1 MARIFQLISGI
12 CLIMMLGGCKV
23 KYSASGASIDQEAKT
38 VNVRFIE
45 NRAPQNNPTLSQ
57 KITDKLRTKILSQT
71 SLTQNNE
78 SNADYEFKGN
88 ITGYSVSNAAVT
100 QIDKPANARLTIT
113 VNITFVKRVGDKKGF
128 TQSFSRS
135 QDFSANQTLP
145 EVEAN
150 LIEQITPQLVDDI
163 FNRAFANW

>member
-1 MARIFQLISGI
+1 MARIFSLISGMLLVI
-12 CLIMMLGGCKV
+12 TLGGCTV
-23 KYSASGASIDQEAKT
+23 KYSASGASIDPEAKT

-57 KITDKLRTKILSQT
+57 KVTDRLRTKILSQT
-71 SLTQNNE
+71 SLTQTNE
-78 SNADYEFKGN
+78 ANADYEFKGN

-100 QIDKPANARLTIT
+100 QIDKPATARLTIT
-113 VNITFVKRVGDKKGF
+113 INITFVKRVGDKKGY

-135 QDFSANQTLP
+135 QDFNANQTLP
-145 EVEAN
+145 EVESG
-150 LIEQITPQLVDDI
+150 LIESITPQLIDDI

>member
-1 MARIFQLISGI
+1 M
-12 CLIMMLGGCKV
+12 MMLGGCTI
-23 KYSASGASIDQEAKT
+23 KYSASGASIHPDATT

-71 SLTQNNE
+71 RLKQTNE
-78 SNADYEFKGN
+78 ANASYEFKGN

-100 QIDKPANARLTIT
+100 QVDRPASARLTIT
-113 VNITFVKRVGDKKGF
+113 VNITFISRVGDKKGF

-135 QDFSANQTLP
+135 QDFNANQTLQ
-145 EVEAN
+145 EVESS
-150 LIEQITPQLVDDI
+150 LIESITPQLVDDI

>member
-1 MARIFQLISGI
+1 MARIFQLISGV
-12 CLIMMLGGCKV
+12 CLIVLLGGCNV
-23 KYSASGASIDQEAKT
+23 KYSLNGASIDNEATT

-57 KITDKLRTKILSQT
+57 RITDRLRTKILSQT
-71 SLTQNNE
+71 RLKQTNE
-78 SNADYEFKGN
+78 SNASYEFKGN

-100 QIDKPANARLTIT
+100 QVDKPATARLTIT

-135 QDFSANQTLP
+135 QDFNANQTLQ
-145 EVEAN
+145 EVESN
-150 LIEQITPQLVDDI
+150 LIESITPQLVDDI